1 MRLLAVFLIAASS
14 LLAQR
19 AGGGARMGA
28 RPSGAGGRRLAAP
41 PLLARPAYTG
51 TVIAPYPV
59 YYGGGYYAP
68 YAGYYGYPYGYD
80 PASAAAAGYGYDPN
94 YAGDPNYAPNYP
106 PNNGYDPNS
115 QPPPGVIINRN
126 YTPDSVTPVLHDY
139 SNTPL
144 PQPGPD
150 YQPQTPYQSNA
161 PQAAGIDGP
170 QVIFLIAMK
179 DHTIFPAVAYWVE
192 GGDTLNYITT
202 QGVHNRATLD
212 LVDRD
217 FSKLL
222 NDQRHVDFALPPPP
236 H

>member
-1 MRLLAVFLIAASS
+1 MRLLAVLLIAASS

-19 AGGGARMGA
+19 SGGGARIAPA
-28 RPSGAGGRRLAAP
+28 RPSVAASGVRRVAAGPPPVGRP
-41 PLLARPAYTG
+41 IYTR

-59 YYGGGYYAP
+59 FYGGYYAP
-68 YAGYYGYPYGYD
+68 YGYYGYDTG
-80 PASAAAAGYGYDPN
+80 AAAPGYGSPGYGYGYSDPN
-94 YAGDPNYAPNYP
+94 YAQDPNYA
-106 PNNGYDPNS
+106 YDPNS
-115 QPPPGVIINRN
+115 QPPAGVLINRN
-126 YTPDSVTPVLHDY
+126 YTPDSVNPVLRDY

-150 YQPQTPYQSNA
+150 YQGQTSNQNNA
-161 PQAAGIDGP
+161 QPVVNDGS

-179 DHTIFPAVAYWVE
+179 DHTIFPASAYWIE

-202 QGVHNRATLD
+202 QGVHNRASLD

-222 NDQRHVDFALPPPP
+222 NDQRRVDFALPPPQ
-236 H
+236 